1 MKKYKF
7 KLEAILKMRKLKEEQ
22 CKAEIGR
29 LQILIN
35 NFKEQIDVH
44 NKGIDEAYASQET
57 SLSNG
62 IDGQGLQFFPY
73 FVSGKNAHIGYLNTE
88 ISSLEEKVKTKFNE
102 LKQLR
107 ANLKLIENMKEKD
120 HAKYK
125 KQLTKKQF
133 EAMEENVQNW
143 KISQKKVI

>member
-35 NFKEQIDVH
+35 NFKEQIDAH

-57 SLSNG
+57 SLTNG
-62 IDGQGLQFFPY
+62 IDGQSLQFFPY
-73 FVSGKNAHIGYLNTE
+73 FYFL
-88 ISSLEEKVKTKFNE
+88 
-102 LKQLR
+102 
-107 ANLKLIENMKEKD
+107 
-120 HAKYK
+120 
-125 KQLTKKQF
+125 
-133 EAMEENVQNW
+133 
-143 KISQKKVI
+143 